1 MKKLKS
7 HFKFK
12 KHERSGIFFLLLIIV
27 VLQGIYFYIKASP
40 FESQSQLALNT
51 LEQSRLDSIK
61 KQVLNENPSK
71 IFPFNPNYIT
81 DFKGYTLGISPT
93 ELNRLFAFRKQG
105 NFVNSPEEFQRVT
118 QISDSLLQVLAPY
131 FTFPKWTQKRNHQTK
146 KENADGIRENSTTIR
161 DLNGVTAV
169 ELKEIRG
176 IGDKLSA
183 RIIKFRDRLGGF
195 LVNDQLYDVYGLE
208 PEVVQR
214 ALKKFKV
221 LQPPKVEKIN
231 VNSATAEEISRLVY
245 INRKVAEEIVTLRNE
260 KGEIQSFE
268 ELFNIIG
275 FPINKIDRIKL
286 YLSL

>member
-1 MKKLKS
+1 MKNFKS
-7 HFKFK
+7 HFRFNKQ
-12 KHERSGIFFLLLIIV
+12 ERSGIFFLLLIII
-27 VLQGIYFYIKASP
+27 VLQGIYFYVKTTH
-40 FESQSQLALNT
+40 FEPQSQFALNA

-61 KQVLNENPSK
+61 EQVVNKDSNR

-81 DFKGYTLGISPT
+81 DFKGYTLGMSPAA
-93 ELNRLFAFRKQG
+93 LDRLFAFRTQG
-105 NFVNSPEEFQRVT
+105 RYVNSAKEFQKVT
-118 QISDSLLQVLAPY
+118 QVSDSLLSAISPY
-131 FTFPKWTQKRNHQTK
+131 FVFPEWTQNHKNRTAK
-146 KENADGIRENSTTIR
+146 GDVNKTNENSTTIK
-161 DLNGVTAV
+161 DLNSVTAA

-195 LVNDQLYDVYGLE
+195 LVDEQLYDVYGLE
-208 PEVVQR
+208 PDVVQR

-221 LQPPKVEKIN
+221 LHPLEVEKIN
-231 VNSATAEEISRLVY
+231 INNATADEISRLVY

-260 KGEIQSFE
+260 KGKIQSFE